1 MKIAVLS
8 DIHSNLE
15 ALRACLI
22 HAHLQGADQYVFLGD
37 LLGYGADPGACLEI
51 IANMVNDGAIAVLG
65 NHDEAVLG
73 GLCENMAPVARDAIY
88 WTRQQLQAAQLDF
101 VQNLPLVKQAGNVFY
116 THASADIPERW
127 TYITNASA
135 AEKCM
140 AASGQP
146 LTIVGHVH
154 HQVLYYTTD
163 GSKVHTFVPV
173 LGVEI
178 PLMLRSRQWLAIAGS
193 VGQPRDGNPASAYVL
208 HDTER
213 ESLMFFR
220 VPYDH
225 GRAAKK
231 VRAAGLPERLAYRL
245 ETGN

>member
-22 HAHLQGADQYVFLGD
+22 HARFQGADQYVFLGD
-37 LLGYGADPGACLEI
+37 MLGYGPDPGACLEI
-51 IANMVNDGAIAVLG
+51 IQNMVKDGALAVLG

-73 GLCENMAPVARDAIY
+73 GDCENLAYVARDAIL
-88 WTRQQLQAAQLDF
+88 WTRQQLQQAELDF
-101 VQNLPLVKQAGNVFY
+101 VQSLPLVDQAGYVFY
-116 THASADIPERW
+116 VHASADVPERW
-127 TYITNASA
+127 TYINNA
-135 AEKCM
+135 AEAAKCM
-140 AASGQP
+140 AASGKP

-154 HQVLYYTTD
+154 NQVLYYRAEGGD
-163 GSKVHTFVPV
+163 VHSFVPA

-178 PLMLRSRQWLAIAGS
+178 PLMLHSRQWLAIAGS
-193 VGQPRDGNPASAYVL
+193 VGQPRDGNPAAAYLL

-213 ESLMFFR
+213 ATLTFFR

-225 GRAAKK
+225 SRAARK
-231 VRAAGLPERLAYRL
+231 VREAGLPERLAYRL